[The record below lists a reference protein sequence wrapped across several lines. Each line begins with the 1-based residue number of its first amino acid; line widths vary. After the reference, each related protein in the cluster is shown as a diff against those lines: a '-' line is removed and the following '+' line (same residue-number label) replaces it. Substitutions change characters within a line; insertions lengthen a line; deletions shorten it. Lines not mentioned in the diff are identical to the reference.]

1 VGSSGHRVDTPCC
14 APEPK
19 EKVMMFVNLNF
30 VTPLL
35 FIAAGCFLILAVGVV
50 IFIHDSNQPPPE

>member
-1 VGSSGHRVDTPCC
+1 
-14 APEPK
+14 
-19 EKVMMFVNLNF
+19 MMFVNLNF